1 MSCTKILRHP
11 QLNAWRMELTTV
23 QENFSCKTIFFK
35 IDQLIADNP
44 KSSKQTF
51 HLSQCHI
58 YVTQMSHKCVGPENE
73 VYVEVFR

>member
-1 MSCTKILRHP
+1 MSCTKISRQR

-23 QENFSCKTIFFK
+23 QETFSCKTIFFK

-51 HLSQCHI
+51 KGAVSDFAKSPSLIFLLAKSRVLLLS
-58 YVTQMSHKCVGPENE
+58 
-73 VYVEVFR
+73 